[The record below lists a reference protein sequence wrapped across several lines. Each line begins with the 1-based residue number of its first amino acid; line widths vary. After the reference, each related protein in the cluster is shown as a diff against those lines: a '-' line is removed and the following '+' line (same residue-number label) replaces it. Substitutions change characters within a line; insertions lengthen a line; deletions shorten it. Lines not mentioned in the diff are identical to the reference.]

1 MDKYIIKQ
9 QKPSTSTAACDSEI
23 LISSQLSSY
32 SASSSTSTS
41 KTKVFVIQ
49 SVDDISK
56 IGGNIV
62 QIKCDQYPKDK
73 YKRSFQADWFNKYKW
88 LEYSLSM
95 NAIFCYPCRQ
105 FQAHQSKENA
115 FISTGF
121 SNWKTALCKNKGI
134 PRHETS
140 KVHIAAMS
148 MWCDKQNR
156 INLNKEVCTVLNNDV
171 LERHR
176 YYVKSV
182 AEVIQFLAVNEL
194 ASRGTYD
201 ITTEEENSLFNNL
214 FKYTMQK
221 DSKLAECAKLI
232 PANATYLSP
241 QIQNDIIEIMAKMV
255 RLDIVQDVKAADIP
269 WYTILEDGTR
279 DKNNRENIAIGV
291 GYIKNGKA
299 HESILGIKS
308 VEKLDAE
315 TFANLTLDF
324 LQECGLDHFNILSQ
338 CYDGASVMSGHKG
351 GVQALIQKKLNR
363 EIPYIHCSNHRLH
376 LVIIKAINDIPIA
389 TQFFEQCSML
399 YNFLKRGSISNF
411 YKGQPLARLLE
422 QRWSGH
428 LCVTQIINNNYAK
441 IIEALAFIKNN
452 KQIKGEYIVESIGLL
467 KVMKKPE
474 FLFCMIIFKIILEIL
489 HPADK
494 ILQARES
501 SLKDAMV
508 IITAV
513 ISQIEKI
520 RTSEEYEKIKNLM
533 KEFSNN
539 ENIDEERAQR
549 QRKRSKNIDGF
560 LIMHH
565 INEEDDQD
573 KLRPLFFEILDIILI
588 ELKRRFSQNSDILD
602 AVINAEDL
610 NFQKSECLQK
620 LGIKIPQKHE
630 IMVVKSYLEKSNEEG
645 DTFSKLYNQRV
656 AFNDTYNYLAAC
668 RTFACST
675 ALCESTFSVLTKIN
689 RSQRMSMTHQ
699 RMANLIFLAFEKKKT
714 TNINMNSFLREFH
727 NAKERRLQLF

>member
-291 GYIKNGKA
+291 RYIKNGKA

-351 GVQALIQKKLNR
+351 GNIIMSQPTRKKVEDLSNRQIFRKIANQSDSDMLNVAAHLHYLHSSNNVIQPSQVN
-363 EIPYIHCSNHRLH
+363 
-376 LVIIKAINDIPIA
+376 
-389 TQFFEQCSML
+389 
-399 YNFLKRGSISNF
+399 
-411 YKGQPLARLLE
+411 
-422 QRWSGH
+422 
-428 LCVTQIINNNYAK
+428 
-441 IIEALAFIKNN
+441 KNN
-452 KQIKGEYIVESIGLL
+452 
-467 KVMKKPE
+467 
-474 FLFCMIIFKIILEIL
+474 IFANQTK
-489 HPADK
+489 
-494 ILQARES
+494 
-501 SLKDAMV
+501 
-508 IITAV
+508 AV
-513 ISQIEKI
+513 K
-520 RTSEEYEKIKNLM
+520 
-533 KEFSNN
+533 
-539 ENIDEERAQR
+539 
-549 QRKRSKNIDGF
+549 
-560 LIMHH
+560 
-565 INEEDDQD
+565 
-573 KLRPLFFEILDIILI
+573 
-588 ELKRRFSQNSDILD
+588 
-602 AVINAEDL
+602 
-610 NFQKSECLQK
+610 
-620 LGIKIPQKHE
+620 
-630 IMVVKSYLEKSNEEG
+630 
-645 DTFSKLYNQRV
+645 
-656 AFNDTYNYLAAC
+656 
-668 RTFACST
+668 
-675 ALCESTFSVLTKIN
+675 ESTFSDFPLIEQLRNFNAVLTGADQI
-689 RSQRMSMTHQ
+689 QRDLKQSLQYFQHNEQYWT
-699 RMANLIFLAFEKKKT
+699 NNKDLAT
-714 TNINMNSFLREFH
+714 IC
-727 NAKERRLQLF
+727 Q